1 MLIPSLDSYFWVVK
15 KPKTLKKLLKLRFLD
30 NFSGAEG
37 EECDQEDWFG
47 IIIPYW
53 ATYHLDVVHPF
64 HWKQPPKPLWK
75 VKKLW
80 KLWFSGYFS
89 KAKTEKYDKKR
100 EWL

>member
-53 ATYHLDVVHPF
+53 ATYHLDVGAPIS
-64 HWKQPPKPLWK
+64 L
-75 VKKLW
+75 
-80 KLWFSGYFS
+80 
-89 KAKTEKYDKKR
+89 KAATKASLKG
-100 EWL
+100 